1 MPTRPPSDLRVLA
14 SQQIADASPGTVLRQ
29 ALDSQGVT
37 VTAAAKRLGT
47 SQPTLSLML
56 ADKRE
61 ISKAMAIRIEE
72 AFGIPGYVIA
82 RLRFEADWQQEHES
96 SKRAAEQA

>member
-1 MPTRPPSDLRVLA
+1 MPTRPPLDLRKLA

-29 ALDSQGVT
+29 ALDSQGVSVT
-37 VTAAAKRLGT
+37 VAAKRLGT

-61 ISKAMAIRIEE
+61 ISKAMAIRIEQ
-72 AFGIPGYVIA
+72 AFGVPGYVIA
-82 RLRFEADWQQEHES
+82 RLRFEADWQEEQQ
-96 SKRAAEQA
+96 AARRVTEQA